1 MTIRV
6 MRKGDHVI
14 NVTSEFVAIER
25 KNGEVDII
33 PLHKDG
39 ETFRLDAENVV
50 KNVRLAA
57 HVSNGLKSR
66 IRPVVGRI

>member
-39 ETFRLDAENVV
+39 ETFRVDVENVV
-50 KNVRLAA
+50 TIGFGDNVVQAQA
-57 HVSNGLKSR
+57 GDV
-66 IRPVVGRI
+66 IITTF

>member
-39 ETFRLDAENVV
+39 ETFRVDVENVV
-50 KNVRLAA
+50 TIGFGDNVVQTQAGD
-57 HVSNGLKSR
+57 V
-66 IRPVVGRI
+66 IITTF